1 MADEGYSGATG
12 SGRFVT
18 KKCPECYTY
27 LPLHTKKCP
36 SCNTKLGGVDK
47 LGFAIRTFDWAGY
60 VTAIIAIVG
69 FVVFIWW
76 GFFRD

>member
-18 KKCPECYTY
+18 KKCP
-27 LPLHTKKCP
+27 

-47 LGFAIRTFDWAGY
+47 LGFAMRTFDWAGY

-69 FVVFIWW
+69 FVVFIW
-76 GFFRD
+76 

>member
-36 SCNTKLGGVDK
+36 SCTTKLGGVDK

-60 VTAIIAIVG
+60 VTAIIAIAG
-69 FVVFIWW
+69 LVVFIWW